1 MNPLTTD
8 PSGSAEAR
16 NLRWLLDKLV
26 EEVPGVRSVA
36 VVSSDG
42 LLLLGSDP
50 TLGVEHGSAALG
62 AEHERSHEPAPARQ
76 PAHQSANPSPHQS
89 AHPTAHQ
96 AANPPAC
103 PAQGAERVTVRE
115 ESGLHRSGMPVRR
128 RRGGGRARGPK
139 GTSGD
144 LATLVSG
151 VASLTFAAADL
162 MEGGTVKQTIVSMD
176 EGALLIMAIGDGSLL
191 GVHATADCDM
201 GAVGYQMGLFVGRA
215 GHVLTPE
222 LRRELRGAVG
232 AGAAR

>member
-1 MNPLTTD
+1 MKPLTTD

-50 TLGVEHGSAALG
+50 TLGVEHGAAALG

-76 PAHQSANPSPHQS
+76 SPHQP
-89 AHPTAHQ
+89 ANATPHQLAHQ
-96 AANPPAC
+96 PANATVC

-115 ESGLHRSGMPVRR
+115 ESGVHRSGMPVRR